1 MQDTGPLDIK
11 SLAARML
18 HDYDE
23 HMPGTVFADGL
34 RLTLED
40 AWDLQHAVARLRGER
55 GERVVGYKIG
65 CVCATNQRHF
75 GMSHPVWGRL
85 WSTEQH
91 ESGAQLSKAE
101 FANVAIEAEF
111 GVTLSRAIDSSDL
124 SLAKIVAAVENVFA
138 VIELHN
144 PVFHGDDPKGHEL
157 IANNAIHAGM
167 VRGETYKPGTPMITD
182 LSIQFDGETVAE
194 WTKINWPDDVL
205 QAVGW
210 LADQLAQSG
219 LSLEKGQTILTG
231 ALGPPLPVGDANQV
245 KVVSS
250 RFGTVEASFA

>member
-1 MQDTGPLDIK
+1 MFGDRFSSSTSCSRWVHETEPDRPDQ
-11 SLAARML
+11 SLTCCFL
-18 HDYDE
+18 K
-23 HMPGTVFADGL
+23 
-34 RLTLED
+34 
-40 AWDLQHAVARLRGER
+40 VA
-55 GERVVGYKIG
+55 
-65 CVCATNQRHF
+65 T
-75 GMSHPVWGRL
+75 HP
-85 WSTEQH
+85 
-91 ESGAQLSKAE
+91 
-101 FANVAIEAEF
+101 
-111 GVTLSRAIDSSDL
+111 
-124 SLAKIVAAVENVFA
+124 
-138 VIELHN
+138 
-144 PVFHGDDPKGHEL
+144 HEL